1 MRHRLS
7 RDEQAALESEALS
20 RATLGQ
26 SFANWPAI
34 IAGFVERGIPESEIK
49 PRENV
54 LTFHAWR
61 ARGRTVRRG
70 EHGVRVLSYVEYQRK
85 DKDAEPG
92 ESSSR
97 DHIGRRP
104 ISAYVFHVSQTDP
117 LTA

>member
-7 RDEQAALESEALS
+7 REERAAMDAESLT
-20 RATLGQ
+20 RATTGQ
-26 SFANWPAI
+26 SYANWPAI
-34 IAGFVERGIPESEIK
+34 ITGFVERGIPETEIK

-92 ESSSR
+92 EVSSKDR
-97 DHIGRRP
+97 TGRRP
-104 ISAYVFHVSQTDP
+104 IAAYVFHVSQTES
-117 LTA
+117 LNA